1 MTMASV
7 FSSMNLRSFRKSP
20 GLVVTIVLLLAL
32 GIGANTAL
40 FSLFSD
46 VLLRSVP
53 GASASAEFVR
63 IRRTLNGKVQGNQS
77 YPDYR
82 DIQKQTQTLDGLA
95 AERSVPL
102 LFNGSPAQ
110 IIPSAIVTGNYFQ
123 VLGVKAAAGRL
134 LNPEDDRVPGG
145 HPVVVVSEA
154 YWSNKLGRDPAIVGR
169 KLILNGRAFTVVG
182 VAAAPFQ
189 GVEFGEATSIWLPM
203 MMVREVMTRNPTYSW
218 LTERRSGWLT
228 YYGRLKPGVTL
239 KAVGADLDII
249 ARRLEHSYPESNA
262 GRGFQVSAHAN
273 MSPEQ
278 RASAMDLLVLLSAA
292 VCIVLLI
299 TCGNVAC
306 LLLARAA
313 ARVRE
318 MSIRL
323 ALGAGRWD
331 LMWQMLAESVLLGI
345 GGCALGLAIAPQLL
359 LLLQKSWGP
368 GGLSSSSSSILDPHV
383 LGFAFGVSF
392 FAVLLFG
399 IAPAW
404 MTATVDLSSAL
415 KASSPQTGRTRGWLQ
430 RGWVIAQV
438 TLSVALVT
446 GGSLVL
452 RSMQKVLAID
462 PGYRADQVVM
472 ASMDL
477 SILGYSAERGTQFYL
492 NLAERVASLPGVR
505 SVSLGKASPA
515 VDWSDRVVAFR
526 EGEAPESGRTVSTDM
541 NIVAPAYF
549 RTLGIPLV
557 AGRDFNLADRAGSQA
572 VAIVSKTLASSLW
585 PGENPIGKKIM
596 AMESRAAPESLMV
609 IGVAADSRYRSVLAE
624 PSSLLYVP
632 LTQNYDSIA
641 RLMVSVNG
649 DPASFK
655 GALRHAIEQAN
666 PDLPIR
672 TIDTLPEQVSRS
684 LWRRRAAL
692 WLLTLFGALGLTLAC
707 AGVHGVVAYSTMQRT
722 REIGIRMALGADRAS
737 VSGLVLRQALKL
749 AGAGIVLGLPMALW
763 SKPLLASFLYGAGL
777 LEPMVLAAVPV
788 LFGMIA
794 AAASFGPA
802 RRAAAIDP
810 AITLRQE

>member
-1 MTMASV
+1 MVNV
-7 FSSMNLRSFRKSP
+7 FSGMDLLASARSFRKTP

-40 FSLFSD
+40 FSLLSD
-46 VLLRSVP
+46 VLLRPVP
-53 GASASAEFVR
+53 GASSSAEFVR

-82 DIQKQTQTLDGLA
+82 DILEQTRTLDGLA
-95 AERSVPL
+95 AERLVPL

-110 IIPSAIVTGNYFQ
+110 IIPGAIVSGNYFQ

-134 LNPEDDRVPGG
+134 LSPEDDRVPGG

-154 YWSNKLGRDPAIVGR
+154 YWRGRLGRDSGIVGR
-169 KLILNGRAFTVVG
+169 KLILNEHAFTVVG
-182 VAAAPFQ
+182 VAAAPFE

-218 LTERRSGWLT
+218 LTERRAGWLT
-228 YYGRLKPGVTL
+228 FYGRLKPGITL
-239 KAVGADLDII
+239 RAVRADLDTI
-249 ARRLEHSYPESNA
+249 ARRLELGYPESNA
-262 GRGFQVSAHAN
+262 GRGFVASAHAN

-278 RASAMDLLVLLSAA
+278 RASAMDLLILLSAA

-313 ARVRE
+313 ARARE

-323 ALGAGRWD
+323 ALGASRWD
-331 LMWQMLAESVLLGI
+331 LMRQMLAESVLLGI
-345 GGCALGLAIAPQLL
+345 GGGALGLAIAPQMLRL
-359 LLLQKSWGP
+359 FQKSWGP
-368 GGLSSSSSSILDPHV
+368 AGLSSSRASILDPQV
-383 LGFAFGVSF
+383 LGFALGVSF

-452 RSMQKVLAID
+452 RSMQKILAID
-462 PGYRADQVVM
+462 PGYRADRVVM

-492 NLAERVASLPGVR
+492 NLSERVSGLPGVQ
-505 SVSLGKASPA
+505 SVSLGKSSPA

-526 EGEAPESGRTVSTDM
+526 EGEQQRAITTDM

-549 RTLGIPLV
+549 RTLGIPLA
-557 AGRDFNLADRAGSQA
+557 AGRDFNLADRGGAQA
-572 VAIVSKTLASSLW
+572 VAIASKTLANLLW
-585 PGENPIGKKIM
+585 PGENPIGKKIQVV
-596 AMESRAAPESLMV
+596 EGREAAVSLVV
-609 IGVAADSRYRSVLAE
+609 IGVAADSRYRSVLE
-624 PSSLLYVP
+624 QPSSLLYVP

-649 DPASFK
+649 DPSSFK
-655 GALRHAIEQAN
+655 GALRQIIEQAN
-666 PDLPIR
+666 PGLPIR
-672 TIDTLPEQVSRS
+672 TIDTLPEQVTRS

-749 AGAGIVLGLPMALW
+749 TGIGIALGLPIALW
-763 SKPLLASFLYGAGL
+763 SQPLLASFLYGASS
-777 LEPMVLAAVPV
+777 LEPSVLAAVPL
-788 LFGMIA
+788 LFGIIG

-802 RRAAAIDP
+802 RRASAIDP